1 MELQFVAVYRSS
13 ARCVKIA
20 FSARTWSDAVRK
32 ALFFWID
39 FPDLD
44 LTSLELS

>member
-20 FSARTWSDAVRK
+20 FPARSWNDAVRK
-32 ALFFWID
+32 AVHFWSEY
-39 FPDLD
+39 PDLS